1 MLPCASPRD
10 TLRIHQGAGQLL
22 CCGCLKRR
30 RPERALTLPQQQVL
44 TSVFL
49 MLPVVALSLLATLA
63 PSSHSTLAAVAVGV
77 GACHGVA
84 LSTGAHVMVRLMA
97 ITSV

>member
-1 MLPCASPRD
+1 M
-10 TLRIHQGAGQLL
+10 
-22 CCGCLKRR
+22 
-30 RPERALTLPQQQVL
+30 
-44 TSVFL
+44 FL

-77 GACHGVA
+77 GACHAA
-84 LSTGAHVMVRLMA
+84 LSTSAHVMVRLMA

>member
-44 TSVFL
+44 TFVFL

-63 PSSHSTLAAVAVGV
+63 AVAVG
-77 GACHGVA
+77 ACHAVA

>member
-1 MLPCASPRD
+1 VGVSKGGVQRGHS
-10 TLRIHQGAGQLL
+10 RS
-22 CCGCLKRR
+22 LK
-30 RPERALTLPQQQVL
+30 QVL

-77 GACHGVA
+77 GACHAGA